1 MKKFLALV
9 AVFALVAF
17 ATPVFAAANPFMDV
31 PMNHWAYDAIGQ
43 LAARGVLSGYPN
55 GAYKGNQPMTRYEVA
70 SAVARALAVVD
81 MTKASKQ
88 DVEMLKK
95 LVVEFKDELDAL
107 GVKVDQLDSRVA
119 VLEQR
124 LGGWSIGG
132 QLRYDVY
139 FTGED
144 GAASPYSSGSVMSG
158 YDSNHSFTF
167 NRARLWFTRV
177 VNDDV
182 SIYARIRNTG
192 NSTAGTNTLQWQYFW
207 ADIKL
212 GWDFAMRI
220 GKFGIDW
227 ESDAK
232 IYHGSENDG
241 IVLADTTI
249 NGMRFT
255 RSFGLGDF
263 TAFVGQDDGSFSRV
277 WTYDATLP
285 PPHGEWKETTKS
297 DTLTYGARLNF
308 NFNEQFRLAGSY
320 FKMDAENPNSN
331 TPDAQ
336 WYWVDAHFN
345 FTPNIALKGMYAWQD
360 ADFGLG
366 SDTSHAFKAILDVK
380 QAALNFTSL
389 WVEYASFEQGFVAKN
404 AYNQGLYNW
413 GETGG
418 WYGDDTKVFFVRADQ
433 RWNDKWS
440 TFLRYVNKNSDID
453 ARDLTNYSV
462 GFAYRYN
469 PAVTFELMY
478 DKVDYDDLS
487 PLNDDHAVRFRTI
500 VNF

>member
-1 MKKFLALV
+1 MKKILALV
-9 AVFALVAF
+9 AVIALVAF
-17 ATPVFAAANPFMDV
+17 AAPAFAAANPFMDV

-43 LAARGVLSGYPN
+43 LAARGVLSGYPD
-55 GAYKGNQPMTRYEVA
+55 GTYKGNQPMTRYEVA

-107 GVKVDQLDSRVA
+107 GVKVDKLDSRVA
-119 VLEQR
+119 VLEKR

-132 QLRYDVY
+132 QIRYDVY

-144 GAASPYSSGSVMSG
+144 GTASAYSAGSVMSG
-158 YDSNHSFTF
+158 GDSNHSFTF

-182 SIYARIRNTG
+182 SIYARLRNTG
-192 NSTAGTNTLQWQYFW
+192 NSNAGMGNNGVMWQYFW
-207 ADIKL
+207 ADVKL

-220 GKFGIDW
+220 GKMGLDW
-227 ESDAK
+227 EADAGL
-232 IYHGSENDG
+232 YAGGENDG

-255 RSFGLGDF
+255 RAFGMGDF
-263 TAFVGQDDGSFSRV
+263 TLFVGQDDG
-277 WTYDATLP
+277 DGLAT
-285 PPHGEWKETTKS
+285 T

-308 NFNEQFRLAGSY
+308 NFNEQFRLAGNY
-320 FKMDAENPNSN
+320 YKRDTENAAIN
-331 TPDAQ
+331 TDAQ
-336 WYWVDAHFN
+336 WYWLDGAFN
-345 FTPNIALKGMYAWQD
+345 FTPNIALKGMYVWQD
-360 ADFGLG
+360 KDNVVT
-366 SDTSHAFKAILDVK
+366 DTAVVNDAKALKLILDVK
-380 QAALNFTSL
+380 QDALKFTSL
-389 WVEYASFEQGFVAKN
+389 WVEYATFDKGFVVKE
-404 AYNQGLYNW
+404 AYNQGLYNDA
-413 GETGG
+413 EGG
-418 WYGDDTKVFFVRADQ
+418 WYGNDTKVFFIRADQ
-433 RWNDKWS
+433 KWNDKWS
-440 TFLRYVNKNSDID
+440 SFLRYVNKDSDTD
-453 ARDLTNYSV
+453 ARDLKNYSV

-478 DKVDYDDLS
+478 DKVDYDDLWTT
-487 PLNDDHAVRFRTI
+487 NDDHAVRFRTI